1 MTTSASSFAD
11 RLAHLG
17 RGPAH
22 DGRLVNLPIDQGSTM
37 LFETMAAFEAA
48 RDARY
53 EPGTLYYGR
62 YGTESSRALEESM
75 AALEGAAGCIALSSG
90 VMAVSMALMGAAK
103 AGDHVLVADH
113 VYGNTRGFCERM
125 LTRFGVEVEFFD
137 PMLGADLAG
146 LMRANT
152 TVVMFEAP
160 GSGTFEVPDISAI
173 AAVARSHGAISIL
186 DGTWATPLFCQP
198 LSLGVDVVVHSGS
211 KYLSGHSD
219 SMLGLIACN
228 AATHAEMRKT
238 VLTFGERPG
247 SLDVFLSL
255 RGLRTL
261 EMRLKHAEAAA
272 MAIARWL
279 KEQPQVDR
287 LLHPAFS
294 DCPGHEFWKRDFSGA
309 AGLFSVLFKPCSDAR
324 VHAFVDALGCFG
336 IGASWGGFES
346 LVLPVKPQRT
356 AAAWSKPGQLVR
368 FSIGNESRESL
379 IDDLSQALPLL
390 D

>member
-1 MTTSASSFAD
+1 MTKRASSFAD

-17 RGPAH
+17 RGPAQ

-37 LFETMAAFEAA
+37 LFESLGAFEAA

-62 YGTESSRALEESM
+62 YGTQGSIALEESF
-75 AALEGAAGCIALSSG
+75 AALEGAAGAIALSSG

-103 AGDHVLVADH
+103 AGDHLLVADH
-113 VYGNTRGFCERM
+113 VYGNTRGFCDRM
-125 LTRFGVEVEFFD
+125 LPRFGIEVEYFD
-137 PMLGADLAG
+137 PMIGAEIAK
-146 LMRANT
+146 LMRPNT
-152 TVVMFEAP
+152 AAVMYEAP
-160 GSGTFEVPDISAI
+160 GSGTFEVPDIPAI
-173 AAVARSHGAISIL
+173 ADVARAHGAISIL

-219 SMLGLIACN
+219 SMLGLIVCN
-228 AATHAEMRKT
+228 EATHAEMRKS

-261 EMRLKHAEAAA
+261 EIRLKHAEAAA
-272 MAIARWL
+272 MAVAKWL
-279 KEQPQVDR
+279 KQQPQVLK
-287 LLHPAFS
+287 LLHPAFP

-309 AGLFSVLFKPCSDAR
+309 AGLFSVIFKPCSDDQVR
-324 VHAFVDALGCFG
+324 AFVDALSYFG

-346 LVLPVKPQRT
+346 LVLPVKPHRS
-356 AAAWSKPGQLVR
+356 AAGWDEPGQVVR
-368 FSIGNESRESL
+368 FSIGNESLETL
-379 IDDLSQALPLL
+379 IGDLTQALPLL

>member
-11 RLAHLG
+11 RLAQLG

-62 YGTESSRALEESM
+62 YGTEGSLALEESM
-75 AALEGAAGCIALSSG
+75 AVLEGAAGCIALSSG

-137 PMLGADLAG
+137 PMLGSNLAG

-152 TVVMFEAP
+152 SVVLFEAP
-160 GSGTFEVPDISAI
+160 GSGTFEVPDIPAI
-173 AAVARSHGAISIL
+173 AQVARAHGAVSIL

-219 SMLGLIACN
+219 SMLGIIACN
-228 AATHAEMRKT
+228 EATHAEMRKT

-261 EMRLKHAEAAA
+261 EMRLKHAEAQA
-272 MAIARWL
+272 MAIAGWL
-279 KEQPQVDR
+279 KEQRQV
-287 LLHPAFS
+287 LKILHPAFP
-294 DCPGHEFWKRDFSGA
+294 DCPGHAFWKRDFTGA
-309 AGLFSVLFKPCSDAR
+309 TGLFAVVFKPCSDAQVR
-324 VHAFVDALGCFG
+324 TFVDALRCFG

-356 AAAWSKPGQLVR
+356 AAVWNEPGQVIR

-379 IDDLSQALPLL
+379 IADLSRALPLL